1 MLPVKECRKILG
13 PECSLSDQDIDRPR
27 GQLRDLASVMITAYE
42 EQQLTVLLAS
52 GDEKTLEMIP
62 EEDRDEVEERA
73 AILQFLGG
81 KSRSE
86 ADQLAVQM
94 YFERSG
100 P

>member
-1 MLPVKECRKILG
+1 MLPLKECRRILG
-13 PECSLSDQDIDRPR
+13 PECAFSDQDIERLR

-42 EQQLTVLLAS
+42 EQQRTVLSVS
-52 GDEKTLEMIP
+52 GDEAKFEMIP

-73 AILQFLGG
+73 AIIEFLGG
-81 KSRSE
+81 KPRSE